1 GMAQR
6 VGLARG
12 IISKPDLLLLDEPFS
27 SLDYMT
33 RTKLQMDF
41 SNMESELSMT
51 MLMITHD
58 INEAVFLSNK
68 VVYLEDGKVAKKMEI
83 DVPMP
88 RKLGDP
94 KLQAYQNE
102 LLDYILRN
110 QS

>member
-1 GMAQR
+1 MAQR

-41 SNMESELSMT
+41 SDMESELKVT

-68 VVYLEDGKVAKKMEI
+68 VVYLDNGKAAKEMYI

-88 RKLGDP
+88 RQIGAP
-94 KLQAYQNE
+94 QLQNYQNE
-102 LLDYILRN
+102 LLQYIIKT
-110 QS
+110 